1 LLDAIGN
8 EQRRLGDD
16 LHDGLGQ
23 ELTGL
28 ALLLSA
34 FVNSARRGRS
44 LEVTE
49 LERALDVAQH
59 ALQSCRSIARG
70 LSPVT
75 ENQGG
80 LIAGLRELVARIKTG
95 SAPSLEFTATGASR
109 LGLSP
114 AASDHL
120 FRIAQEA
127 IANAL
132 KHAHANSI
140 KVTLDIG
147 PARVRLECDDG
158 EGFAPERSATGLGLR
173 TMSYRA
179 SLLGAKFNIRHL
191 NHAGTCVVC
200 ECPQAA

>member
-1 LLDAIGN
+1 MSERKELEAALLDAIGN

-34 FVNSARRGRS
+34 FVNSMRHGRS

-80 LIAGLRELVARIKTG
+80 LIAGLRELVARLKTG
-95 SAPSLEFTATGASR
+95 SGPSLEFTA
-109 LGLSP
+109 
-114 AASDHL
+114 
-120 FRIAQEA
+120 I
-127 IANAL
+127 
-132 KHAHANSI
+132 
-140 KVTLDIG
+140 
-147 PARVRLECDDG
+147 
-158 EGFAPERSATGLGLR
+158 
-173 TMSYRA
+173 
-179 SLLGAKFNIRHL
+179 GAKFDIRHV
-191 NHAGTCVVC
+191 NPGGTCVVC
-200 ECPQAA
+200 DCPQAA